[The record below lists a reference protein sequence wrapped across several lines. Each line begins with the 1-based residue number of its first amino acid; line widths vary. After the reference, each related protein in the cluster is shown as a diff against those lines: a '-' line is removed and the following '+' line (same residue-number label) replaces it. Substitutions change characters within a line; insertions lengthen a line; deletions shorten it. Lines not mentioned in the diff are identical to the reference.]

1 MAGRQA
7 KVLTTVQS
15 RTVLTHLSAHRHPQ
29 RDITMFL
36 LSTKAGMR
44 AKEIAS
50 VTWAMVMDA
59 EGRIGDAIHLEDRA
73 AKMKSGRFIPMN
85 RELRDALV
93 ELHRQRAPKPEDT
106 IIYSE
111 RGRSLSPASVVRF
124 FFDLYR
130 KLGFTGCSS
139 HSGRRTFITH
149 AARKASMVGGSLRD
163 VMELAGHRSLQTTSR
178 YIESDTEAKRKLV
191 QMI

>member
-1 MAGRQA
+1 MAGKQA
-7 KVLTTVQS
+7 KVLTVVQA
-15 RTVLTHLSAHRHPQ
+15 RTVLAYLAASRNPQ
-29 RDITMFL
+29 RDAAMLL
-36 LSTKAGMR
+36 LSTKAGLR

-50 VTWAMVMDA
+50 ITWAMIMDA

-73 AKMKSGRFIPMN
+73 AKMRSGRFIPMN
-85 RELRDALV
+85 RELRSALL
-93 ELHRQRAPKPEDT
+93 ELHQQRQPRPEDPV
-106 IIYSE
+106 IYSE
-111 RGRSLSPASVVRF
+111 RGRALSPASVVRF

-149 AARKASMVGGSLRD
+149 AARKASVVGGSLRD

-178 YIESDTEAKRKLV
+178 YIESDTEAKRRLV
-191 QMI
+191 QMV